1 MIKLL
6 KVTTN
11 KQPKTEFW
19 MQAYFTHLNTN
30 SFLCRKHSCR
40 NKKQNDSREKLEK
53 VVKFKEVSGTEF
65 RNR

>member
-19 MQAYFTHLNTN
+19 MQACFTHLNTN
-30 SFLCRKHSCR
+30 SFLCRKHWQKQT
-40 NKKQNDSREKLEK
+40 NKITLEK
-53 VVKFKEVSGTEF
+53 
-65 RNR
+65 N